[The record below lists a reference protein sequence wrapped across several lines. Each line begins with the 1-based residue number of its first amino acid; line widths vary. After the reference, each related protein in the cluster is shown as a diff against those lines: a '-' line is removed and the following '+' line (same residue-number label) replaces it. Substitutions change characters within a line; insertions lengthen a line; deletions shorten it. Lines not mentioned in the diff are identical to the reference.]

1 MSCYQNFVKVF
12 RQQQQQ
18 QHLDAGKRG
27 VIYVSLLVHVAR
39 FMVDIVVARGAK

>member
-12 RQQQQQ
+12 RQQQQ